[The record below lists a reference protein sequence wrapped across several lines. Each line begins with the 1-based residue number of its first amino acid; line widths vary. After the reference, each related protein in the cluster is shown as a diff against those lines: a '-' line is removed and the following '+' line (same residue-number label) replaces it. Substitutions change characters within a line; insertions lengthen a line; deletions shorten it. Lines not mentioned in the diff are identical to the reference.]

1 MALQG
6 IVTSDW
12 HLMGMTKV
20 LRTPTELQI
29 QEIHKP
35 YHYAIEH
42 SIEHVFV
49 PGDISDVPKMDD
61 HELIALVT
69 LLLSY
74 DSLGINTYYALGNHD
89 VESVK
94 KTSMDVLRVMAENG
108 MFKRFHLFFQPKV
121 LPIDG
126 VNVAFM
132 PFPHVDVPK
141 SKCGRPPLVF
151 AHIETVGAVGDNGQP
166 LRTKSEGLNRQPGDF
181 IFSGHIHQHQVL
193 KEKRIV
199 FPGSLYQK
207 NFGESLPKGFVEFD
221 AKYRNGELQVRHKF
235 INSHPNFVL
244 QNILIREQADW
255 DKLQADPN
263 IRYKVTVAEGIV
275 VPKGITTDFPNVVYM
290 NGEHRGAALAI
301 AGDPETASSDIRD
314 MPAFSLTT
322 GLKSYLKAAQLEPK
336 QIRRAREFVTEARS
350 QIRS

>member
-35 YHYAIEH
+35 YAYALEH
-42 SIEHVFV
+42 SIEHMFV
-49 PGDISDVPKMDD
+49 PGDVSDVPKMDD

-74 DSLGINTYYALGNHD
+74 DDHINTYYILGNHD
-89 VESVK
+89 VESVR
-94 KTSMDVLRVMAENG
+94 KTSMDVLRVMSENG

-121 LPIDG
+121 LAIDG

-132 PFPHVDVPK
+132 PFPHVDVPQCRK
-141 SKCGRPPLVF
+141 PPLVF
-151 AHIETVGAVGDNGQP
+151 AHIETAGAVGDNGQP
-166 LRTKSEGLNRQPGDF
+166 LRTKAEGLNRQPGDF
-181 IFSGHIHQHQVL
+181 VFSGHIHQHQVL
-193 KEKRIV
+193 KAKRIV

-207 NFGESLPKGFVEFD
+207 NFGESLPKGFMEFG
-221 AKYRNGELQVRHKF
+221 AKYSNGELQVRHKF
-235 INSHPNFVL
+235 INSRPNFVL
-244 QNILIREQADW
+244 ENITIREQSDW
-255 DKLQADPN
+255 DLLQADPS
-263 IRYKVTVAEGIV
+263 IRYKITVAEGIV

-290 NGEHRGAALAI
+290 NGEHRGATLSV
-301 AGDPETASSDIRD
+301 AGDQETTSSDIRD

-322 GLKSYLKAAQLEPK
+322 GLKSYLKGAKLEPR